1 MYREDKLNEILER
14 FPHMY
19 NIDIG
24 SNNEFLISS
33 IYEEIRNLNQ
43 SIHAL
48 SKVIDVES
56 TNGIWLDNIGG
67 IFNIIRE
74 TGEDDGSYRIR
85 ILAYWLTVSRNA
97 TTDIIIKFLMS
108 AIEDETNLFKYENGI
123 GEITIILN
131 KKLRAEIKNT
141 ITKSL
146 LEIKAAG
153 ININLF
159 FKYKMQV
166 GNYMCGISQT
176 GTTIQFYLEEILI
189 DDIFQ
194 NKGYETNISKSGVIR
209 MEGIY

>member
-33 IYEEIRNLNQ
+33 ICEEIRSLNQ
-43 SIHAL
+43 SIYDL
-48 SKVIDVES
+48 SKVIDVENA
-56 TNGIWLDNIGG
+56 NGVWLDNSGR
-67 IFNIIRE
+67 IFNVVRE
-74 TGEDDGSYRIR
+74 TGEDDESYRIR

-97 TTDIIIKFLMS
+97 TTEIIIKFLMS
-108 AIEDETNLFKYENGI
+108 AIEDETNLFQYENGI

-131 KKLRAEIKNT
+131 KKIKAEIKNT
-141 ITKSL
+141 IEKSL
-146 LEIKAAG
+146 LKIKAAG
-153 ININLF
+153 VNIILF
-159 FKYKMQV
+159 FKYKIQV
-166 GNYMCGISQT
+166 GSYMCGISQT

-194 NKGYETNISKSGVIR
+194 NKSYETGISKSGILG

>member
-19 NIDIG
+19 NIDIE
-24 SNNEFLISS
+24 SNNEFLVSS

-43 SIHAL
+43 SIYDL
-48 SKVIDVES
+48 SKVINIDNA
-56 TNGIWLDNIGG
+56 NGIWLDNIGG

-74 TGEDDGSYRIR
+74 AGEDDGSYRIR

-131 KKLRAEIKNT
+131 KKIKAEIKNT
-141 ITKSL
+141 IEKSL

-153 ININLF
+153 VNLNLF
-159 FKYKMQV
+159 FQYKMQV
-166 GNYMCGISQT
+166 GSYICGISQA
-176 GTTIQFYLEEILI
+176 GTEIQLYIEEILI

-194 NKGYETNISKSGVIR
+194 NKGYETNISKSGVIG

>member
-33 IYEEIRNLNQ
+33 IYEEIRRLNQ
-43 SIHAL
+43 SIYDL
-48 SKVIDVES
+48 SKVIDIENA
-56 TNGIWLDNIGG
+56 NGTWLDNIGG

-74 TGEDDGSYRIR
+74 AGEEDGSYRIR

-97 TTDIIIKFLMS
+97 TTDIIIKFLMA

-123 GEITIILN
+123 GKITIILN
-131 KKLRAEIKNT
+131 KKLRVEIKST
-141 ITKSL
+141 IEKSL

-153 ININLF
+153 INLYLF
-159 FKYKMQV
+159 FKYKIQV
-166 GNYMCGISQT
+166 GSYLCGLSQT
-176 GTTIQFYLEEILI
+176 GTTIQLYLEEILL

-194 NKGYETNISKSGVIR
+194 NKGYETGISESGAIR
-209 MEGIY
+209 MEGVY

>member
-19 NIDIG
+19 NIDIE
-24 SNNEFLISS
+24 SNNEFLVSS

-43 SIHAL
+43 SIYDL
-48 SKVIDVES
+48 SKVINIENA
-56 TNGIWLDNIGG
+56 NGIWLDNIGG

-74 TGEDDGSYRIR
+74 AGEDDGSYRIR

-131 KKLRAEIKNT
+131 KKIKAEIKNT
-141 ITKSL
+141 IEKSL

-153 ININLF
+153 VNLNLF
-159 FKYKMQV
+159 FQYKMQV
-166 GNYMCGISQT
+166 GSYICGISQA
-176 GTTIQFYLEEILI
+176 GTEIQLYIEEILI

-194 NKGYETNISKSGVIR
+194 NKGYETNISKSGVIG

>member
-19 NIDIG
+19 NIDIE
-24 SNNEFLISS
+24 SNNEFLVSS

-43 SIHAL
+43 SIYDL
-48 SKVIDVES
+48 SKVINIENA
-56 TNGIWLDNIGG
+56 NGIWLDNIGG

-74 TGEDDGSYRIR
+74 VGEDDGSYRIR

-131 KKLRAEIKNT
+131 KKIKAEIKNT
-141 ITKSL
+141 IEKSL

-153 ININLF
+153 VNLNLF
-159 FKYKMQV
+159 FQYKMQV
-166 GNYMCGISQT
+166 GSYICGISQA
-176 GTTIQFYLEEILI
+176 GTEIQLYIEEILI

-194 NKGYETNISKSGVIR
+194 NKGYETNISKSGVIG

>member
-33 IYEEIRNLNQ
+33 IYEEIRSLNQ
-43 SIHAL
+43 SIYDL
-48 SKVIDVES
+48 SEVIDIENA
-56 TNGIWLDNIGG
+56 NGIWLDNIGG

-74 TGEDDGSYRIR
+74 AGEDDGSYRIR
-85 ILAYWLTVSRNA
+85 ILAYRLTVSRNA

-131 KKLRAEIKNT
+131 KKIKAEIKNT
-141 ITKSL
+141 IEKSL

-153 ININLF
+153 VNLNLF
-159 FKYKMQV
+159 FQYKMQV
-166 GNYMCGISQT
+166 GSYICGISQA
-176 GTTIQFYLEEILI
+176 GTEIQLYIEEILI

-194 NKGYETNISKSGVIR
+194 NKGYETNISKSGVIG

>member
-33 IYEEIRNLNQ
+33 IYEEIRSLNQ
-43 SIHAL
+43 SIYEL
-48 SKVIDVES
+48 SKVINIES
-56 TNGIWLDNIGG
+56 ATGIWLDNIGG
-67 IFNIIRE
+67 IFNVIRE

-131 KKLRAEIKNT
+131 KKIKAEIKNT
-141 ITKSL
+141 IEKSL

-153 ININLF
+153 VNLNLF
-159 FKYKMQV
+159 FQYKMQV
-166 GNYMCGISQT
+166 GSYICGISQA
-176 GTTIQFYLEEILI
+176 GTEIQLYIEEILI

-194 NKGYETNISKSGVIR
+194 NKGYETNISKSGVIG

>member
-43 SIHAL
+43 SIYEL
-48 SKVIDVES
+48 SKVINIES
-56 TNGIWLDNIGG
+56 ATGIWLDNIGG

-108 AIEDETNLFKYENGI
+108 AIEGETNLFKYENGI

-131 KKLRAEIKNT
+131 KKIRAEIKST
-141 ITKSL
+141 IEKSL

-153 ININLF
+153 VNINLF
-159 FKYKMQV
+159 FKYKIQV
-166 GNYMCGISQT
+166 GNYMCGMSQT

-194 NKGYETNISKSGVIR
+194 NKGYETGISESGVIG

>member
-33 IYEEIRNLNQ
+33 IYEEIRSLNQ
-43 SIHAL
+43 SIYDL
-48 SKVIDVES
+48 SKVIDIENA
-56 TNGIWLDNIGG
+56 NGIWLDNIGG

-74 TGEDDGSYRIR
+74 AGEDDGSYRIR

-131 KKLRAEIKNT
+131 KKIKAEIKNT
-141 ITKSL
+141 IEKSL

-153 ININLF
+153 VNLNLF
-159 FKYKMQV
+159 FQYKMQV
-166 GNYMCGISQT
+166 GSYICGISQA
-176 GTTIQFYLEEILI
+176 GTEIQLYIEEILI

-194 NKGYETNISKSGVIR
+194 NKGYETNISKSGVIG

>member
-43 SIHAL
+43 SIYEL
-48 SKVIDVES
+48 SKVINIES
-56 TNGIWLDNIGG
+56 ATGIWLDNIGG

-108 AIEDETNLFKYENGI
+108 AIEGETNLFKYENGI

-131 KKLRAEIKNT
+131 KKIRAEIKST
-141 ITKSL
+141 IEKSL

-153 ININLF
+153 VNINLF
-159 FKYKMQV
+159 FKYKIQV
-166 GNYMCGISQT
+166 GNYMCGMSQT

-194 NKGYETNISKSGVIR
+194 NKGYETGISESGVLG

>member
-43 SIHAL
+43 SIYEL
-48 SKVIDVES
+48 SKVINIES
-56 TNGIWLDNIGG
+56 ATGIWLDNIGG

-74 TGEDDGSYRIR
+74 TGVDDGSYRIR

-108 AIEDETNLFKYENGI
+108 AIEGETNLFKYENGI

-131 KKLRAEIKNT
+131 KKIRAEIKST
-141 ITKSL
+141 IEKSL

-153 ININLF
+153 VNINLF
-159 FKYKMQV
+159 FKYKIQV
-166 GNYMCGISQT
+166 GNYMCGMSQT

-194 NKGYETNISKSGVIR
+194 NKGYETGISESGVLG

>member
-43 SIHAL
+43 SIYEL
-48 SKVIDVES
+48 SKVINIES
-56 TNGIWLDNIGG
+56 ATGIWLDNIGG

-74 TGEDDGSYRIR
+74 TGVDDGSYR

-108 AIEDETNLFKYENGI
+108 AIEGETNLFKYENGI

-131 KKLRAEIKNT
+131 KKIRAEIKST
-141 ITKSL
+141 IEKSL

-153 ININLF
+153 VNINLF
-159 FKYKMQV
+159 FKYKIQV
-166 GNYMCGISQT
+166 GNYMCGMSQT

-194 NKGYETNISKSGVIR
+194 NKGYETGISESGVLG

>member
-33 IYEEIRNLNQ
+33 IYEEIRSLNQ
-43 SIHAL
+43 SIYDL
-48 SKVIDVES
+48 SKVIDIE
-56 TNGIWLDNIGG
+56 NANEIWLDNIGG

-74 TGEDDGSYRIR
+74 AGEDDSSYRIR

-97 TTDIIIKFLMS
+97 TTDIIIKFLMA

-123 GEITIILN
+123 GEIIIILN
-131 KKLRAEIKNT
+131 KKIRAEIKNT
-141 ITKSL
+141 IERSL

-159 FKYKMQV
+159 FKYKIQV
-166 GNYMCGISQT
+166 GNYMCGMSQT
-176 GTTIQFYLEEILI
+176 GTTIQFHLEEILI
-189 DDIFQ
+189 DDISQ
-194 NKGYETNISKSGVIR
+194 NKGYEAGISESGVIR
-209 MEGIY
+209 MEGVY

>member
-43 SIHAL
+43 SIYEL
-48 SKVIDVES
+48 SKVINIES
-56 TNGIWLDNIGG
+56 ATGIWLDNIGG

-85 ILAYWLTVSRNA
+85 ILVYWLTVSRNA

-108 AIEDETNLFKYENGI
+108 AIEGETNLFKYENGI

-131 KKLRAEIKNT
+131 KKIRAEIKST
-141 ITKSL
+141 IEKSL

-153 ININLF
+153 VNINLF
-159 FKYKMQV
+159 FKYKIQV
-166 GNYMCGISQT
+166 GNYMCGMSQT

-194 NKGYETNISKSGVIR
+194 NKGYETGISESGVLG

>member
-24 SNNEFLISS
+24 SNNEFLVSS

-43 SIHAL
+43 SIYDL
-48 SKVIDVES
+48 SKVIDIGNA
-56 TNGIWLDNIGG
+56 NGIWLDNIGG

-74 TGEDDGSYRIR
+74 AGEDDGSYRIR

-131 KKLRAEIKNT
+131 KKIKAEIKNT
-141 ITKSL
+141 IEKSL

-153 ININLF
+153 VNLNLF
-159 FKYKMQV
+159 FQYKMQV
-166 GNYMCGISQT
+166 GSYICGISQA
-176 GTTIQFYLEEILI
+176 GTEIQLYIEEILI

-194 NKGYETNISKSGVIR
+194 NKGYETNISKSGVIG

>member
-19 NIDIG
+19 NIDIE
-24 SNNEFLISS
+24 SNNEFLVSS

-43 SIHAL
+43 SIYDL
-48 SKVIDVES
+48 SKVINIENA
-56 TNGIWLDNIGG
+56 NGIWLDNIGG

-74 TGEDDGSYRIR
+74 AGEDDGSYRIR

-131 KKLRAEIKNT
+131 KKIKAEIKNT
-141 ITKSL
+141 IEKSL

-153 ININLF
+153 VNLNLF
-159 FKYKMQV
+159 FH
-166 GNYMCGISQT
+166 N
-176 GTTIQFYLEEILI
+176 FEI
-189 DDIFQ
+189 
-194 NKGYETNISKSGVIR
+194 
-209 MEGIY
+209 

>member
-43 SIHAL
+43 SIYEL
-48 SKVIDVES
+48 SKVINIES
-56 TNGIWLDNIGG
+56 ATGIWLDNIGG

-97 TTDIIIKFLMS
+97 TTDIIIKFLTS
-108 AIEDETNLFKYENGI
+108 AIEGETNLFKYENGI

-131 KKLRAEIKNT
+131 KKIRAEIKST
-141 ITKSL
+141 IEKSL

-153 ININLF
+153 VNINLF
-159 FKYKMQV
+159 FKYKIQV
-166 GNYMCGISQT
+166 GNYMCGMSQT

-194 NKGYETNISKSGVIR
+194 NKGYETGISESGVLG

>member
-33 IYEEIRNLNQ
+33 IYEEIRSLNQ
-43 SIHAL
+43 SIYDL
-48 SKVIDVES
+48 SKVIDVENA
-56 TNGIWLDNIGG
+56 NGVWLDNIGR
-67 IFNIIRE
+67 IFNVVRE
-74 TGEDDGSYRIR
+74 AGEDDGSYRIR
-85 ILAYWLTVSRNA
+85 VLAYWLTVSRNA
-97 TTDIIIKFLMS
+97 TTEIIIKFLMS
-108 AIEDETNLFKYENGI
+108 AIEDETNLFQYENGI

-131 KKLRAEIKNT
+131 KKIKAEIKNT
-141 ITKSL
+141 IEKSL
-146 LEIKAAG
+146 LKIKAAG
-153 ININLF
+153 VNINLF
-159 FKYKMQV
+159 FKYKIQV
-166 GNYMCGISQT
+166 GSYMCGISQT

-194 NKGYETNISKSGVIR
+194 NKSYETGISKSGIIG

>member
-33 IYEEIRNLNQ
+33 IYEEIRNLNR
-43 SIHAL
+43 SIYEL
-48 SKVIDVES
+48 SKVINIES
-56 TNGIWLDNIGG
+56 ATGIWLDNIGG

-108 AIEDETNLFKYENGI
+108 AIEGETNLFKYENGI

-131 KKLRAEIKNT
+131 KKIRAEIKST
-141 ITKSL
+141 IEKSL

-153 ININLF
+153 VNINLF
-159 FKYKMQV
+159 FKYKIQV
-166 GNYMCGISQT
+166 GNYMCGMSQT

-194 NKGYETNISKSGVIR
+194 NKGYETGISESGVLG

>member
-33 IYEEIRNLNQ
+33 IYEEIRSLNQ
-43 SIHAL
+43 SIYDL
-48 SKVIDVES
+48 SKVIDIENA
-56 TNGIWLDNIGG
+56 NGIWLDNIGG

-74 TGEDDGSYRIR
+74 AGEDDGSYRIR

-108 AIEDETNLFKYENGI
+108 AIVEETNLFKYENGI

-131 KKLRAEIKNT
+131 KKLRAEIKST
-141 ITKSL
+141 IEKSL

-159 FKYKMQV
+159 FKYKIQV
-166 GNYMCGISQT
+166 GNYMCGLSQT
-176 GTTIQFYLEEILI
+176 GTTIQFHLEEILI

-194 NKGYETNISKSGVIR
+194 NKGYETGISESGVIG

>member
-33 IYEEIRNLNQ
+33 IYEEIRSLNQ
-43 SIHAL
+43 SIYDL
-48 SKVIDVES
+48 SKVIDIE
-56 TNGIWLDNIGG
+56 NANEYWLDNIGG

-74 TGEDDGSYRIR
+74 TGEDDSNYRIR

-108 AIEDETNLFKYENGI
+108 AIEEETNLFKYENGI
-123 GEITIILN
+123 GEITIVLN
-131 KKLRAEIKNT
+131 KKLRAEIKST
-141 ITKSL
+141 IEKSL

-153 ININLF
+153 VNLNLF
-159 FKYKMQV
+159 FQYKMQV
-166 GNYMCGISQT
+166 GSYMCGISQA
-176 GTTIQFYLEEILI
+176 GTEIQLYIEEILI

-194 NKGYETNISKSGVIR
+194 NKGYETNISKSGVMG

>member
-24 SNNEFLISS
+24 SNNEFLINS
-33 IYEEIRNLNQ
+33 IYEEIRSLNQ
-43 SIHAL
+43 AIYDL
-48 SKVIDVES
+48 SKVIDVENA
-56 TNGIWLDNIGG
+56 NGVWLDNIGG
-67 IFNIIRE
+67 IFNVVRE
-74 TGEDDGSYRIR
+74 TGEDDESYRIR
-85 ILAYWLTVSRNA
+85 ILAYWLTVSRNS

-131 KKLRAEIKNT
+131 KKIRAEIKNT
-141 ITKSL
+141 IEKSL

-153 ININLF
+153 VNLNLF
-159 FKYKMQV
+159 FQYKIQV
-166 GNYMCGISQT
+166 GNYTCELSQT

-194 NKGYETNISKSGVIR
+194 NKGYETNISESGVMG

>member
-24 SNNEFLISS
+24 SNNEFLVSS

-43 SIHAL
+43 SIYDL
-48 SKVIDVES
+48 SKVINIKNA
-56 TNGIWLDNIGG
+56 NGIWLDNIGG

-74 TGEDDGSYRIR
+74 AGEDDGSYRIR

-131 KKLRAEIKNT
+131 KKIKAEIKNT
-141 ITKSL
+141 IEKSL

-153 ININLF
+153 VNLNLF
-159 FKYKMQV
+159 FQYKMQV
-166 GNYMCGISQT
+166 GSYICGISQA
-176 GTTIQFYLEEILI
+176 GTEIQLYTEEIMI

-194 NKGYETNISKSGVIR
+194 NKGYETNISKSGVIG

>member
-33 IYEEIRNLNQ
+33 IYEEIRSLNQ
-43 SIHAL
+43 SIYDL
-48 SKVIDVES
+48 SEVIDIENA
-56 TNGIWLDNIGG
+56 NGIWLDNIGG

-74 TGEDDGSYRIR
+74 AGEDDGSYRIR

-131 KKLRAEIKNT
+131 KKIKAEIKNT
-141 ITKSL
+141 IEKSL

-153 ININLF
+153 VNLNLF
-159 FKYKMQV
+159 FQYKMQV
-166 GNYMCGISQT
+166 GSYICGISQA
-176 GTTIQFYLEEILI
+176 GTEIQLYIEEILI

-194 NKGYETNISKSGVIR
+194 NKGYETNISKSGVIG

>member
-33 IYEEIRNLNQ
+33 IYEEIRSLNQ
-43 SIHAL
+43 SIYDL
-48 SKVIDVES
+48 SKVIDIENA
-56 TNGIWLDNIGG
+56 NGIWLDNIGG
-67 IFNIIRE
+67 MFNIIRE
-74 TGEDDGSYRIR
+74 AGEDDGSYRIR

-97 TTDIIIKFLMS
+97 TTDIIIKFIMS
-108 AIEDETNLFKYENGI
+108 AIEGETNLFKYENGI

-141 ITKSL
+141 IEKSL

-159 FKYKMQV
+159 FKYKIQV
-166 GNYMCGISQT
+166 GNYMCGMSQT

-194 NKGYETNISKSGVIR
+194 NKGYETGISESGVIG

>member
-24 SNNEFLISS
+24 SNNEFLINS
-33 IYEEIRNLNQ
+33 IYEEIRSLNQ
-43 SIHAL
+43 AIYDL
-48 SKVIDVES
+48 SKVIDVENA
-56 TNGIWLDNIGG
+56 NGVWLDNIGR
-67 IFNIIRE
+67 IFNVVRE
-74 TGEDDGSYRIR
+74 TGEDDESYRIR

-97 TTDIIIKFLMS
+97 TTEIIIKFLMS

-141 ITKSL
+141 IEKSL
-146 LEIKAAG
+146 LDIKAAG
-153 ININLF
+153 VNLNLF
-159 FKYKMQV
+159 FQYKMQV
-166 GNYMCGISQT
+166 GSYICGISQA
-176 GTTIQFYLEEILI
+176 GTEIQLYIEEILI

-194 NKGYETNISKSGVIR
+194 NKGYETNISKSGVIG

>member
-19 NIDIG
+19 NIDIE
-24 SNNEFLISS
+24 SNNEFLVSS

-43 SIHAL
+43 SIYDL
-48 SKVIDVES
+48 SKVINIENA
-56 TNGIWLDNIGG
+56 NGIWLDNIGG

-74 TGEDDGSYRIR
+74 AGEDDGSYRIR

-131 KKLRAEIKNT
+131 KKIKAEIKNT
-141 ITKSL
+141 IEKSL

-153 ININLF
+153 VNLNLF
-159 FKYKMQV
+159 FQYKMQV
-166 GNYMCGISQT
+166 GSYICGISQA
-176 GTTIQFYLEEILI
+176 GTEIQIYIEEILI

-194 NKGYETNISKSGVIR
+194 NKGYETGISKSGVIG

>member
-24 SNNEFLISS
+24 SNNEFLINS
-33 IYEEIRNLNQ
+33 IYEEIRSLNQ
-43 SIHAL
+43 AIYDL
-48 SKVIDVES
+48 SKVIDVENA
-56 TNGIWLDNIGG
+56 NGVWLDNIGG
-67 IFNIIRE
+67 IFNVVRE
-74 TGEDDGSYRIR
+74 TGEDDESYRIR
-85 ILAYWLTVSRNA
+85 ILAYWLTVSRNS

-131 KKLRAEIKNT
+131 KKIRAEIKNT
-141 ITKSL
+141 IEKSL

-159 FKYKMQV
+159 FKYKIQV
-166 GNYMCGISQT
+166 GNYTCGLSQT

-194 NKGYETNISKSGVIR
+194 NKGYETNISESGVMG

>member
-24 SNNEFLISS
+24 SNNEFLVSS

-43 SIHAL
+43 SIYDL
-48 SKVIDVES
+48 SKVIDIGNA
-56 TNGIWLDNIGG
+56 NGIWLDNIGG

-74 TGEDDGSYRIR
+74 AGEDDGSYRIR

-131 KKLRAEIKNT
+131 KKIKAEIKNT
-141 ITKSL
+141 IEKSL

-153 ININLF
+153 VNLNLF
-159 FKYKMQV
+159 FQYKMQV
-166 GNYMCGISQT
+166 GSYICGISQA
-176 GTTIQFYLEEILI
+176 GTEIQLYIEEMLI

-194 NKGYETNISKSGVIR
+194 NKGYETNISKSGVIG